1 MTTSHRWS
9 LVTRFTIIH
18 TRRVLLC
25 LMLIWLMLPA
35 AAWGFTHQGMALLL
49 EADIPTTKSLAA
61 PLPDAAVDMEQYAA
75 VKRQRAVQINP
86 QVLQPQR
93 LVPGDLLY
101 LGLFDDIRL
110 WAEIESVTVD
120 INGIR
125 SVRGSIK
132 DTADG
137 IMLLSLNTQS
147 VLAHILIPER
157 AQEYVVRH
165 GEGES
170 WHRLEERIP
179 HSADQLPSAPARRVP
194 VSQRRPAALPSLE
207 TVPQFSRTTDPV
219 VIDLMVLYTSAA
231 RQWANRSAT
240 SIQHVINQAMQRS
253 QLVLDNSQIGIQ
265 LNLVHSAQ
273 INYTESGNAE
283 TDLDCLTFDPDHAPY
298 EIQCSASMNEAHRWR
313 DQYGADLVTLF
324 ARTED
329 VGGIAWQLEDARGE
343 PDYGFSLIR
352 IQQAHNSYTLIHE
365 LGHNKGA
372 DHHKQQNYQ
381 PGPGLYAYSAAW
393 RWRGQDGQYYSSVM
407 AYEEGEYYA
416 DRRTHTLVPY
426 FSNPQVYYAGVP
438 TGHASEGDN
447 ARTLNTTRHVITAYR
462 SALPEPPAAQP
473 SSRYLESGAHDLTIH
488 NPVKLLPTPNARYED
503 IQVVLGSAAARVEP
517 QAAIAHRAQFSLY
530 PGLAYRYVFNT
541 RTGRV
546 DIFAD
551 NHPFPVLTLPVNAQ
565 GLTPPVSIGAAQ
577 PAPIALGISNGT
589 VSIVSSSLPR

>member
-1 MTTSHRWS
+1 MSTLHQWPVFPRWITGR
-9 LVTRFTIIH
+9 TRM
-18 TRRVLLC
+18 VLHC
-25 LMLIWLMLPA
+25 LILMWLILPA
-35 AAWGFTHQGMALLL
+35 SALGLTQPGIALLL
-49 EADIPTTKSLAA
+49 EAEIPEASKKALT
-61 PLPDAAVDMEQYAA
+61 LPEATLDVQTSQA

-86 QVLQPQR
+86 EVFVPDRLGVGDQV
-93 LVPGDLLY
+93 Y
-101 LGLFDDIRL
+101 LGLFDDIQL
-110 WAEIESVTVD
+110 WAEIESVAVD

-125 SVRGSIK
+125 SLRGPIK

-137 IMLLSLNTQS
+137 IMLLSFDTQAM
-147 VLAHILIPER
+147 LAHLLIPER
-157 AQEYVVRH
+157 SQEYVLRR
-165 GEGES
+165 GQDES
-170 WHRLEERIP
+170 WHRLEERIL
-179 HSADQLPSAPARRVP
+179 HTADRLPSAPARRVP
-194 VSQRRPAALPSLE
+194 VSQRRPAALPLLESTPRFSLA
-207 TVPQFSRTTDPV
+207 TAPV
-219 VIDLMVLYTSAA
+219 VIDLMVLYTPAA
-231 RQWANRSAT
+231 QRWANRSAT
-240 SIQHVINQAMQRS
+240 SISHVISQAMQRS
-253 QLVLDNSQIGIQ
+253 QLVLDNSEIGIR

-324 ARTED
+324 AQAED

-343 PDYGFSLIR
+343 PDYAFSLIR

-381 PGPGLYAYSAAW
+381 AGPGLFSYSAGW

-407 AYEEGEYYA
+407 AYEDGEFYA

-447 ARTLNTTRHVITAYR
+447 ARTLNSTRHVIAAYR

-473 SSRYLESGAHDLTIH
+473 SSRYLESGAHYLTIH
-488 NPVKLLPTPNARYED
+488 NPVRLLPTPNARYED
-503 IQVVLGSAAARVEP
+503 IQVVLSSATARVEP

-530 PGLAYRYVFNT
+530 PGLAYRYVFNA

-546 DIFAD
+546 EVFAD
-551 NHPFPVLTLPVNAQ
+551 THTLPVLTLPVNAQ

-577 PAPIALGISNGT
+577 PAPIALSISNGT
-589 VSIVSSSLPR
+589 VSIVNSSLPR